1 MSRHILAFAVL
12 VLAGT
17 PAFSGEVLS
26 GSWKGTWTSSANGHT
41 GPLNA
46 RIETGNGNT
55 VVVHF
60 RGRFAKI
67 VPFIYRSQLS
77 VVSEDEQG
85 THLEGSQKLPL
96 FGTFSTRATVKDG
109 QFFATFQ
116 SGQDSGEFR
125 MTRTGN

>member
-1 MSRHILAFAVL
+1 MSRIILVFAL
-12 VLAGT
+12 MVLAGGQ
-17 PAFSGEVLS
+17 AFSGEILT
-26 GSWKGTWTSSANGHT
+26 GTWKGTWTSSANGHT

-46 RIETGNGNT
+46 RIEAGNGNS

-85 THLEGSQKLPL
+85 THLEGSQRLPL
-96 FGTFSTRATVKDG
+96 FGTFSTNATVKDG
-109 QFFATFQ
+109 QFTATFQ
-116 SGQDSGEFR
+116 SGKDTGEFR

>member
-1 MSRHILAFAVL
+1 MTRHLVAFAVL
-12 VLAGT
+12 VLAGSQ
-17 PAFSGEVLS
+17 AFAGEVLS
-26 GSWKGTWTSSANGHT
+26 GNWKGTWTSSTNGHT

-46 RIETGNGNT
+46 RIVEGNGKT

-67 VPFIYRSQLS
+67 VPFVYRSQLS

-85 THLEGSQKLPL
+85 THLEGSQKLPF

-109 QFFATFQ
+109 QFLATFQ